1 MAYGFTRKTI
11 KDVVKGDSFD
21 RTFLVDSDFSLTGM
35 SIMCVVKEF
44 YDSVQPVLL
53 FTTADNSIDISEQQ
67 IRLTK
72 PASAMNIAAGTY
84 IYDVQFT
91 SLTDE
96 VTTLFGG
103 SFVVKP
109 DLA

>member
-21 RTFLVDSDFSLTGM
+21 RTFLVDSDFPLTGM
-35 SIMCVVKEF
+35 SVRCAVKEF

-53 FTTADNSIDISEQQ
+53 FTTADESITISGQQ
-67 IRLTK
+67 IRLKK
-72 PASAMNIAAGTY
+72 PAQDMNIPAGTY
-84 IYDVQFT
+84 LYDVQFT

-96 VTTLFGG
+96 VTSLFGG
-103 SFVVKP
+103 GFVVKP
-109 DLA
+109 DLS